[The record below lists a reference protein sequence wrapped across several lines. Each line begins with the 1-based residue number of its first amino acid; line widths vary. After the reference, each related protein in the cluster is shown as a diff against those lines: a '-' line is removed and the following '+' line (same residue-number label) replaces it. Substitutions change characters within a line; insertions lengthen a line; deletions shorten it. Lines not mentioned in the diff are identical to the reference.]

1 LLVILASPAPAK
13 VDEGFTFV
21 AYGDSRTMIYIPYGK
36 GDEDKIH
43 AELVRTFALILGE
56 TVAEGIVK
64 KDVKLTFDSKTGALT
79 GVEMPFLTRS
89 EAARLSF
96 HDGWVIEASVE
107 DVKLLPGV
115 RTVIYRNYGG
125 DWVGRSVANEV
136 ESGAAKFIV
145 NAGDFV
151 WWGVQGR
158 TIHDSSYLK
167 HMNRL
172 VLSRRPA
179 PDDIYF
185 GPTAPKGMESNWVQ
199 TGEDFFLIF

>member
-1 LLVILASPAPAK
+1 LLVILASPAPAQ

-64 KDVKLTFDSKTGALT
+64 K
-79 GVEMPFLTRS
+79 
-89 EAARLSF
+89 
-96 HDGWVIEASVE
+96 